1 MSSWGMNE
9 GSALT
14 GTFTFTNGSAKVL
27 GNASA
32 VLKTEAET
40 GDVLVGADSK
50 LYRIIKKSHAR
61 TVAVSAVTTG
71 TNTFTLAGHGFA
83 TGDEVTYNAGGGTVA
98 AGLTDGQRVFVI
110 KTDANDFKVA
120 ATAALAAAPT
130 PIGITGTG
138 NNAQNFESVGACDTA
153 CTVDRNYEGG
163 TAAGETVTRSKF
175 PRNIKLTQDDG
186 TTGHTFQTLGIFG
199 MTDAESTAGIDN
211 IQAIALKGTS
221 SIGRAFQSGTAHR
234 TAPAVTVAAP
244 FSQITLATANV
255 DTTNNTMRIDNH
267 GFRTGTQLTYN
278 DGTGTA
284 ITNLTV
290 DGTGVGTIFVIAKE
304 TADSGTTFGTL
315 NSNTFA
321 IALSLSAAQAGTA
334 LNLGSTGHATQKIDG
349 VTATAT
355 AVLGSGT
362 TLGEVIR
369 VDITGAGSAYTSA
382 PTVTIAAPTTETV
395 DMSDGTKIVDG
406 TDEIVVSAGFYGAIK
421 TGDKVTYAAPGTAPN
436 TVPTGFTDD
445 TDYFLIK
452 SANSNKVLIASTRE
466 NALEGTNITI
476 ATGSASGTAHTLIGE
491 TPTATATLGLGT
503 PGGDVGGRE
512 VAHVGWVKKTIGTGG
527 RAGRVFYETLVAA
540 SSISGDSEDLVTP
553 DS

>member
-61 TVAVSAVTTG
+61 TVATSAVTTG

-98 AGLTDGQRVFVI
+98 TGLTDGQRVFVI

-120 ATAALAAAPT
+120 ETAALSAVPT

-138 NNAQNFESVGACDTA
+138 NNAQNFESVGDCDTA

-267 GFRTGTQLTYN
+267 GFRTGN
-278 DGTGTA
+278 
-284 ITNLTV
+284 
-290 DGTGVGTIFVIAKE
+290 K
-304 TADSGTTFGTL
+304 
-315 NSNTFA
+315 
-321 IALSLSAAQAGTA
+321 
-334 LNLGSTGHATQKIDG
+334 
-349 VTATAT
+349 
-355 AVLGSGT
+355 
-362 TLGEVIR
+362 
-369 VDITGAGSAYTSA
+369 
-382 PTVTIAAPTTETV
+382 
-395 DMSDGTKIVDG
+395 SD
-406 TDEIVVSAGFYGAIK
+406 
-421 TGDKVTYAAPGTAPN
+421 
-436 TVPTGFTDD
+436 
-445 TDYFLIK
+445 LM
-452 SANSNKVLIASTRE
+452 L
-466 NALEGTNITI
+466 
-476 ATGSASGTAHTLIGE
+476 
-491 TPTATATLGLGT
+491 
-503 PGGDVGGRE
+503 
-512 VAHVGWVKKTIGTGG
+512 
-527 RAGRVFYETLVAA
+527 
-540 SSISGDSEDLVTP
+540 
-553 DS
+553 

>member
-27 GNASA
+27 GNTSA

-40 GDVLVGADSK
+40 GDVLVGADGK
-50 LYRIIKKSHAR
+50 LYRITKRSHAR
-61 TVAVSAVTTG
+61 TVATSAVTTG

-83 TGDEVTYNAGGGTVA
+83 TGDEVTYDAGGGTVA
-98 AGLTDGQRVFVI
+98 TGLTDGQRVFVI

-120 ATAALAAAPT
+120 ATAALAAVPT

-138 NNAQNFESVGACDTA
+138 NNDQNFESVGAGDTA
-153 CTVDRNYEGG
+153 CTIDRNYEGG
-163 TAAGETVTRSKF
+163 TASGETVTRSKF

-186 TTGHTFQTLGIFG
+186 TGHTFQTLGIFG

-211 IQAIALKGTS
+211 IQSVALSGTS

-278 DGTGTA
+278 DGTGSA

-304 TADSGTTFGTL
+304 TDDSGTTFGTL

-334 LNLGSTGHATQKIDG
+334 LNLGSTGNATQKIDG

-355 AVLGSGT
+355 AILGTGDN
-362 TLGEVIR
+362 LGEVTRI
-369 VDITGAGSAYTSA
+369 DIAGAGSAYSSV
-382 PTVTIAAPTTETV
+382 PSVSLAAPATETINLNAAGTAV
-395 DMSDGTKIVDG
+395 DASA
-406 TDEIVVSAGFYGAIK
+406 DEITGSSGFYGAIK
-421 TGDKVTYAAPGTAPN
+421 TGDKITYSSGTVAAP
-436 TVPTGFTDD
+436 TGISNGA
-445 TDYFLIK
+445 YFLIK
-452 SANSNKVLIASTRE
+452 SGTSNKFSLASTRE
-466 NALEGTNITI
+466 NALEGTKISLTDDGADGNSTF
-476 ATGSASGTAHTLIGE
+476 IGE
-491 TPTATATLGLGT
+491 TPTAVAALGLGVSGNT
-503 PGGDVGGRE
+503 ALDLIGSQI
-512 VAHVGWVKKTIGTGG
+512 AHIGWVKKTIGTGG
-527 RAGRVFYETLVAA
+527 RAGRVHYETLVAA

-553 DS
+553 DA

>member
-27 GNASA
+27 GNTSA

-40 GDVLVGADSK
+40 GDVLVGADGK
-50 LYRIIKKSHAR
+50 LYRITKRSHAR
-61 TVAVSAVTTG
+61 TVATSAVTTG

-98 AGLTDGQRVFVI
+98 TGLTDGQRVFVI

-120 ATAALAAAPT
+120 ETAALAAVPT

-138 NNAQNFESVGACDTA
+138 NNAQNFESVGAGDTA
-153 CTVDRNYEGG
+153 CTIDRNYEGG
-163 TAAGETVTRSKF
+163 TASGETVTRSKF
-175 PRNIKLTQDDG
+175 PRNVKLTQDDG
-186 TTGHTFQTLGIFG
+186 TGHTFQTLGIFG

-211 IQAIALKGTS
+211 IQSVALSGTS

-278 DGTGTA
+278 DGTGSA

-304 TADSGTTFGTL
+304 TDDSGTTFGTL

-334 LNLGSTGHATQKIDG
+334 LNLGSTGNATQKIDG

-355 AVLGSGT
+355 AILGTGDN
-362 TLGEVIR
+362 LGEVTRI
-369 VDITGAGSAYTSA
+369 DIAGAGSAYSSV
-382 PTVTIAAPTTETV
+382 PSVSLAAPATETINLNASGTLV
-395 DMSDGTKIVDG
+395 DASA
-406 TDEIVVSAGFYGAIK
+406 DEITGSSGFYGAIK
-421 TGDKVTYAAPGTAPN
+421 TGDKITYSSGTVAAP
-436 TVPTGFTDD
+436 TGISNGA
-445 TDYFLIK
+445 YFLIK
-452 SANSNKVLIASTRE
+452 SGTSNKFSLASTRE
-466 NALEGTNITI
+466 NALEGTKISLTDDGEDGNSTF
-476 ATGSASGTAHTLIGE
+476 IGE
-491 TPTATATLGLGT
+491 TPTAVAALGLGVSGNT
-503 PGGDVGGRE
+503 ALDLIGSQ
-512 VAHVGWVKKTIGTGG
+512 VAHIGWVKKTIGTGG
-527 RAGRVFYETLVAA
+527 RAGRVHYETLVAA

-553 DS
+553 DA

>member
-27 GNASA
+27 GNTSA

-40 GDVLVGADSK
+40 GDVLVGADGK
-50 LYRIIKKSHAR
+50 LYRIIKRSHAR
-61 TVAVSAVTTG
+61 TVATSAVTTG

-98 AGLTDGQRVFVI
+98 TGLTDGQRVFVI

-120 ATAALAAAPT
+120 ATAALAAVPT

-138 NNAQNFESVGACDTA
+138 NNDQNFESVGAGDTA
-153 CTVDRNYEGG
+153 CTIDRNYEGG
-163 TAAGETVTRSKF
+163 TASGETVTRSKF

-186 TTGHTFQTLGIFG
+186 TGHTFQTLGIFG

-211 IQAIALKGTS
+211 IQSVALSGTS

-278 DGTGTA
+278 DGTGSA

-304 TADSGTTFGTL
+304 TDDSGTTFGTL

-334 LNLGSTGHATQKIDG
+334 LNLGSTGNATQKIDG

-355 AVLGSGT
+355 AILGTGDN
-362 TLGEVIR
+362 LGEVTRI
-369 VDITGAGSAYTSA
+369 DIAGAGSAYSSV
-382 PTVTIAAPTTETV
+382 PSVSLAAPATETINLNAAGTAV
-395 DMSDGTKIVDG
+395 DASA
-406 TDEIVVSAGFYGAIK
+406 DEITGSSGFYGAIK
-421 TGDKVTYAAPGTAPN
+421 TGDKITYSSGTVAAP
-436 TVPTGFTDD
+436 TGISNGA
-445 TDYFLIK
+445 YFLIK
-452 SANSNKVLIASTRE
+452 SGTSNKFSLASTRE
-466 NALEGTNITI
+466 NALEGTKISLTDDGADGNSTF
-476 ATGSASGTAHTLIGE
+476 IGE
-491 TPTATATLGLGT
+491 TPTAVAALGLGVSGNT
-503 PGGDVGGRE
+503 ALDLIGSQ
-512 VAHVGWVKKTIGTGG
+512 VAHIGWVKKTIGTGG
-527 RAGRVFYETLVAA
+527 RAGRVHYETLVAA

-553 DS
+553 DA

>member
-14 GTFTFTNGSAKVL
+14 GTFTFTNGSANVL
-27 GNASA
+27 GNTSA

-40 GDVLVGADSK
+40 GDVLVGADGK
-50 LYRIIKKSHAR
+50 LYRIIKRSHAR
-61 TVAVSAVTTG
+61 TVATSAVTTG

-98 AGLTDGQRVFVI
+98 TGLTDGQRVFVI

-120 ATAALAAAPT
+120 ATAALAAAAT
-130 PIGITGTG
+130 AIGITGTG

-153 CTVDRNYEGG
+153 CTIDRNYEGG
-163 TAAGETVTRSKF
+163 TASGETVTRSKF
-175 PRNIKLTQDDG
+175 PRHIKLTKDDG
-186 TTGHTFQTLGIFG
+186 TGHTFQTLGIFG

-211 IQAIALKGTS
+211 IQSVALSGTS

-255 DTTNNTMRIDNH
+255 DTTNNTIRIDNH

-278 DGTGTA
+278 DGTGSA

-290 DGTGVGTIFVIAKE
+290 DGTGAGTIFVIAKE
-304 TADSGTTFGTL
+304 TDDSGTTFGTL

-334 LNLGSTGHATQKIDG
+334 LNLGSTGNATQKIDG

-355 AVLGSGT
+355 AILGTGDN
-362 TLGEVIR
+362 LGEVTRI
-369 VDITGAGSAYTSA
+369 DIAGAGSGYSSV
-382 PTVTIAAPTTETV
+382 PSVSIAAPATETINLNAAGTAV
-395 DMSDGTKIVDG
+395 DASA
-406 TDEIVVSAGFYGAIK
+406 DEITGSSGFYGAIK
-421 TGDKVTYAAPGTAPN
+421 TGDKITYNSGTVAAP
-436 TVPTGFTDD
+436 TGISNGA
-445 TDYFLIK
+445 YFLIK
-452 SANSNKVLIASTRE
+452 SGTSNKFSLASTRE
-466 NALEGTNITI
+466 NALEGTKISLTDDGADGNSTF
-476 ATGSASGTAHTLIGE
+476 IGE
-491 TPTATATLGLGT
+491 TPTAVAALGLGMSGNT
-503 PGGDVGGRE
+503 ALDLIGSQ
-512 VAHVGWVKKTIGTGG
+512 VAHIGWVKKTIGTGG
-527 RAGRVFYETLVAA
+527 RAGRVHYETLVAA

-553 DS
+553 DA